1 MNNYKIRLRT
11 LITALST
18 GAVVLTGTMLLCIM
32 IVFQRDSIEESTVQ
46 NNIAYARKLADTTDR
61 YLTIAQSELRWSS
74 GQIHDLSAS
83 DELVREADR
92 LRLQSGFFNSV
103 VIVNSERVVRA
114 TSPESLGLV
123 GKILTSDASI
133 RAVKNQVASI
143 SDPFISAS
151 GNYVVFLS
159 QPIFSEHGVYL
170 GYMGG
175 TIYLK
180 KYSILSDILSQHFY
194 PPETDVKIVDGNGM
208 VVFSH
213 DPDTVGTVENI
224 SPEIHY
230 QLNSSQS
237 GKLSLANNNR
247 DYVAGFARLR
257 QTDWSIWISGSEKE
271 VDALVNHSVKKIVGF
286 ITLVVFFVAILMI
299 YLGTL
304 VATPLER
311 LANAVKAGSSQRSDP
326 SVLQNIKG
334 WYYEAQELKEAVK
347 QNLISTQTKLKAFSE
362 QAIKDPLTGL
372 YNRRGFEK
380 MYESISSGK
389 QVNIIAIDIDHFKQV
404 NDRFG
409 HDAGDKVL
417 QELATL
423 LKEICRENDF
433 ICRFGG
439 EEFVVVIP
447 EKKSDEVIDI
457 AERIRKQTETTIF
470 PFVGHLTLSAGV
482 ASSQYF
488 GEDINELLRRAD
500 EFLYVAKRSG
510 RNAVVSVQNK
520 YQFN

>member
-143 SDPFISAS
+143 SEPFISAS

-180 KYSILSDILSQHFY
+180 K
-194 PPETDVKIVDGNGM
+194 IV
-208 VVFSH
+208 
-213 DPDTVGTVENI
+213 
-224 SPEIHY
+224 
-230 QLNSSQS
+230 
-237 GKLSLANNNR
+237 
-247 DYVAGFARLR
+247 
-257 QTDWSIWISGSEKE
+257 
-271 VDALVNHSVKKIVGF
+271 
-286 ITLVVFFVAILMI
+286 
-299 YLGTL
+299 
-304 VATPLER
+304 
-311 LANAVKAGSSQRSDP
+311 
-326 SVLQNIKG
+326 
-334 WYYEAQELKEAVK
+334 
-347 QNLISTQTKLKAFSE
+347 
-362 QAIKDPLTGL
+362 
-372 YNRRGFEK
+372 
-380 MYESISSGK
+380 
-389 QVNIIAIDIDHFKQV
+389 
-404 NDRFG
+404 
-409 HDAGDKVL
+409 
-417 QELATL
+417 
-423 LKEICRENDF
+423 C
-433 ICRFGG
+433 
-439 EEFVVVIP
+439 
-447 EKKSDEVIDI
+447 
-457 AERIRKQTETTIF
+457 
-470 PFVGHLTLSAGV
+470 
-482 ASSQYF
+482 
-488 GEDINELLRRAD
+488 
-500 EFLYVAKRSG
+500 
-510 RNAVVSVQNK
+510 
-520 YQFN
+520 